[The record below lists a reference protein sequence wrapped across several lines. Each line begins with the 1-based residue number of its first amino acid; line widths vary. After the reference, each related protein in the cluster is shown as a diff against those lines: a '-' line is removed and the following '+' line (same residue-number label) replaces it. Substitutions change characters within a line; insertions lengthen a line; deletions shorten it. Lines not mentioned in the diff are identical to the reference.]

1 MYNFDPGYLGNM
13 QTQNSTR
20 SLMFDFFAD
29 ICFSLLLAAVFNQG
43 RKFSSNFF
51 LYLEINK
58 MSTNIIFTVP
68 GRTTNYMP
76 IDVNAPKEVILEKY
90 ARLVFLVIFGPNKK

>member
-1 MYNFDPGYLGNM
+1 
-13 QTQNSTR
+13 
-20 SLMFDFFAD
+20 
-29 ICFSLLLAAVFNQG
+29 
-43 RKFSSNFF
+43 
-51 LYLEINK
+51 

-90 ARLVFLVIFGPNKK
+90 ARLVYFLSFFFNLVFFLEKAILPRTHGPMTLHQQVTMTSPIRIPSLFY

>member
-1 MYNFDPGYLGNM
+1 
-13 QTQNSTR
+13 
-20 SLMFDFFAD
+20 
-29 ICFSLLLAAVFNQG
+29 
-43 RKFSSNFF
+43 
-51 LYLEINK
+51 

-90 ARLVFLVIFGPNKK
+90 ARLLINYLFFDY